1 MLDKITIVIPT
12 YKRYPFLLRLLQ
24 FYSSYNLVIKFLI
37 LDSTPKY
44 PKDKR
49 LEKILSMKNIQWK
62 RYDPDIFFVDK
73 IARGCQSIQTDYAV
87 LCADDDFIIPSTLR
101 SCVEF
106 LNTHQDYSSAHG
118 LYFSHPNSDSLKNKS
133 FTLWFSDGHSISDKS
148 PIERLQAYLCRV
160 DGKGYV
166 PHYSVHRSNQFKLI
180 WTETQNYVS
189 DWGMSEI
196 FPCCMSLIYG
206 KMKVLREFYASREKN
221 NYHFI
226 DNVKVNNMFSK
237 MKLETSIE
245 GLTKH
250 LTSKYNIELN
260 KAELF
265 LKDSLE
271 VIIERVRNSYIDIS
285 ANKYNNRIDDKN
297 GSTLR
302 IVRNFLRPRSRL
314 KNLFN
319 YYDNVYYKN
328 CPRILRKDYFNDYL
342 KVRDAVILARLTS
355 DELNISRI
363 DATS

>member
-12 YKRYPFLLRLLQ
+12 YNRYPFLLRLLQ

-49 LEKILSMKNIQWK
+49 LQKILSMKNIQWK

-73 IARGCQSIQTDYAV
+73 IARGSKFIETEYAV

-101 SCVEF
+101 SCIEF

-118 LYFSHPNSDSLKNKS
+118 LYFSHPNSDYLKNKS
-133 FTLWFSDGHSISDKS
+133 FTLWFSDGHSISDNS
-148 PIERLQAYLCRV
+148 PIERLKAYLCRV
-160 DGKGYV
+160 NGKGYV

-180 WTETQNYVS
+180 WTETNNYVS
-189 DWGMSEI
+189 DWGLSEL

-237 MKLETSIE
+237 MKLEKSIE
-245 GLTKH
+245 GLTNN
-250 LTSKYNIELN
+250 LTSQYDIKSNQ
-260 KAELF
+260 AELF
-265 LKDSLE
+265 LKDSLG
-271 VIIERVRNSYIDIS
+271 VIIERVRQRYIDIS
-285 ANKYNNRIDDKN
+285 ANTFNNRIDDEN
-297 GSTLR
+297 DSTLR
-302 IVRNFLRPRSRL
+302 IVKNFLRPRSRL
-314 KNLFN
+314 KKIFN
-319 YYDNVYYKN
+319 YYDNVYNNN
-328 CPRILRKDYFNDYL
+328 CPQNLRKDYFNDYL
-342 KVRDAVILARLTS
+342 KVRDAVILTRLTS

-363 DATS
+363 DAAS